1 MKELVEAVERLR
13 KSGIKEVIERRL
25 GEFEELGRKS
35 SPELFRE
42 LSFCLLTA
50 NSSAERCMRI
60 QEEAGDGFLEL
71 PREQLEGMLKKH
83 GHRFPS
89 ARAGY
94 ILEARKNSSLRD
106 VISSAGSGQEAREW
120 LVRNVKGLG
129 YKEAS
134 HFLRNIG
141 FKNLAIIDFHIIDLL
156 GRYGLIEKPKSLGR
170 KRYLEIE
177 NILKSLSER
186 LGMSLAELDLYLW
199 YMETGKVLK

>member
-1 MKELVEAVERLR
+1 MKELLEAVKNLR
-13 KSGIKEVIERRL
+13 KSGTKEVIEKRVR
-25 GEFEELGRKS
+25 EFEELGRRP

-60 QEEAGDGFLEL
+60 QNEVGEGFLNL
-71 PREQLEGMLKKH
+71 PGEQLEAMLRKH

-94 ILEARKNSSLRD
+94 ILEARKNSPLKGI
-106 VISSAGSGQEAREW
+106 ISSMGSGQEARGW

-156 GRYGLIEKPKSLGR
+156 ERYGPPGSDCFSSSFPFRWALLPSLPCAR
-170 KRYLEIE
+170 
-177 NILKSLSER
+177 
-186 LGMSLAELDLYLW
+186 
-199 YMETGKVLK
+199 